1 MITDSKDTI
10 VAVATAPGEGGIGIV
25 RLSGAGSEKLL
36 MANFSPAVS
45 LDKLDSHRLYYGQI
59 RHPSDVL
66 IDEVMVVIMRGPKSY
81 TREDV
86 VEVHCHGGSVILH
99 QIIDLFVDGGARLA
113 RPGEFTF
120 RAFMNGRVD
129 LAKAEAVID
138 VIRSRSEAACRVAL
152 NQLEGG
158 LSRKI
163 YAFRDAVADLLAE
176 VEMAIDFP
184 DEDLPFADNQRLL
197 SLADS
202 TIEGISTLVD
212 SFESGRLI
220 KDGLSILIF
229 GKPNVGKSS
238 LMNGL
243 LGEARTIVSDI
254 PGTTRDTVE
263 ESLILRGMPL
273 RLIDTAGVRETLD
286 PIEVQ
291 GVQRAQ
297 AKVSAA
303 DLILFVVDGSQ
314 PLDQDDFKA
323 LEACEPRKTLLVVN
337 KKDCGV
343 SLLPQVF
350 SCLSAV
356 SICALN
362 GDGLDELVEGIFK
375 FISFE
380 SGSEGRE
387 TVMLSDRRHREALVS
402 ARLGLERFKQS
413 LSQELSLEFSA
424 LELRDALQALG
435 EITGETAPEDI
446 LHKIFSRFCIG
457 K

>member
-1 MITDSKDTI
+1 
-10 VAVATAPGEGGIGIV
+10 
-25 RLSGAGSEKLL
+25 
-36 MANFSPAVS
+36 
-45 LDKLDSHRLYYGQI
+45 
-59 RHPSDVL
+59 
-66 IDEVMVVIMRGPKSY
+66 
-81 TREDV
+81 
-86 VEVHCHGGSVILH
+86 
-99 QIIDLFVDGGARLA
+99 
-113 RPGEFTF
+113 
-120 RAFMNGRVD
+120 
-129 LAKAEAVID
+129 
-138 VIRSRSEAACRVAL
+138 
-152 NQLEGG
+152 
-158 LSRKI
+158 
-163 YAFRDAVADLLAE
+163 
-176 VEMAIDFP
+176 
-184 DEDLPFADNQRLL
+184 
-197 SLADS
+197 
-202 TIEGISTLVD
+202 
-212 SFESGRLI
+212 
-220 KDGLSILIF
+220 
-229 GKPNVGKSS
+229 
-238 LMNGL
+238 MNGL